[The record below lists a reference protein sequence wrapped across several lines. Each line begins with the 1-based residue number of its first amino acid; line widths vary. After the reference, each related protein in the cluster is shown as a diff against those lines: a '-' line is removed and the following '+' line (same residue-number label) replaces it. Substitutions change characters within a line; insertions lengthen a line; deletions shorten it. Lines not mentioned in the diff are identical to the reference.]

1 MIMSV
6 KYTLC
11 NICFSMGSVVA
22 YLEQAVP
29 GAYVT
34 SLMVGDNV
42 VQDTENGFFLNIN
55 KQIDMVCQMVN
66 SDEKLKSNISS
77 DLLIFAQK
85 LGSIF
90 LTC

>member
-1 MIMSV
+1 
-6 KYTLC
+6 
-11 NICFSMGSVVA
+11 MGSVVA